1 MIFSNSKKFIFIA
14 VPKTGT
20 HAVREVLRP
29 YLQKTDWEQQMRF
42 GRDIAPIPELAAI
55 NHGHISYKQLSN
67 VVSQK
72 ELDLSFVFAFTRH
85 PYDRFVSA
93 CAFLAREDPDYQN
106 DPTLWMRRALG
117 RERFR
122 NRILVATQWSLLA
135 DRTGN
140 LSINYIGKY
149 ESLQESF
156 KDICL
161 KVDIPAKEVPRRNAS
176 KHPHYEDILDRSL
189 KADIAEIYSDDFNAF
204 NYDP

>member
-14 VPKTGT
+14 VPKTGK
-20 HAVREVLRP
+20 HAIREVLRP

-42 GRDIAPIPELAAI
+42 GRDIAPIAELAAI

-67 VVSQK
+67 VISRK
-72 ELDLSFVFAFTRH
+72 ELDLFFIFAFTRH

-106 DPTLWMRRALG
+106 NPTSWMRRALG

-135 DRTGN
+135 DRAGN

-161 KVDIPAKEVPRRNAS
+161 KVDIPTNELPRRNAS